1 MWACDGA
8 HLLTDVGAL
17 LRVFE
22 VDIKHV
28 LRPAV
33 VVKCRVMVQ
42 MRLGGVMNRV
52 AATGLLVAPT
62 SSGFS
67 FVVETEF
74 GRDYG

>member
-1 MWACDGA
+1 MWACNGA
-8 HLLTDVGAL
+8 HLLTNVGAL

-33 VVKCRVMVQ
+33 VVKGRVMVQ
-42 MRLGGVMNRV
+42 MRLRGVMNRI
-52 AATGLLVAPT
+52 AATGLLVAPA
-62 SSGFS
+62 SSRFN